1 DLRPHGTFPTLEL
14 RICDLC
20 PSREDGVALAA
31 LFTCLCRMLYRLRRL
46 NQRWRT
52 YDTFLLNENRWR
64 AQRYGIDEGLIDF
77 GRGEVVA
84 FSDLLDEL
92 IELVEEDASALD
104 CVAEIAHLRTILA
117 HGTSARRQRA
127 RYEALR
133 SEGMDDAAAFREIID
148 GLIYETQ
155 HGIDAAA

>member
-1 DLRPHGTFPTLEL
+1 
-14 RICDLC
+14 
-20 PSREDGVALAA
+20 
-31 LFTCLCRMLYRLRRL
+31 
-46 NQRWRT
+46 
-52 YDTFLLNENRWR
+52 DTFLLNENRWR